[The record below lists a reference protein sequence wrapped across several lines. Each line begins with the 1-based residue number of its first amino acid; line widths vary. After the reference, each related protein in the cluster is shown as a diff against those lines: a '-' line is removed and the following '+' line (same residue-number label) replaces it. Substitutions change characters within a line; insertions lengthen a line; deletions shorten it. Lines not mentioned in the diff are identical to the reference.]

1 MDHSMQN
8 SWNYLTV
15 FGTPDREASADSD
28 LFFKLPIGS
37 LSKSFQLKYAY
48 DVMS

>member
-1 MDHSMQN
+1 MDCTVVN
-8 SWNYLTV
+8 SYYYLTV

-37 LSKSFQLKYAY
+37 LSKSFQLEYAY
-48 DVMS
+48 GAMS